1 MMMMMMKEEEAEFAR
16 FLESYPAAKR
26 KGGKNVRQLFTR
38 ALINTPFIVIM
49 SALAQ
54 HKRSTQWQ
62 QVRFIPSIET
72 WLKEERWVQELPE
85 PKIPESRLT
94 PFERAKRAG
103 LK

>member
-1 MMMMMMKEEEAEFAR
+1 
-16 FLESYPAAKR
+16 
-26 KGGKNVRQLFTR
+26 
-38 ALINTPFIVIM
+38 
-49 SALAQ
+49 
-54 HKRSTQWQ
+54 
-62 QVRFIPSIET
+62 VRFIPSIET